1 MRERLGYRPC
11 FMTFGPR
18 SSIVLRTFARVARPA
33 VSGLPPL
40 MVDKKRKT
48 SEQQDNVFPIFV
60 KKTKHDDH
68 SELSSLPGESV
79 VRQRL
84 TLKEFIRL
92 LDFSSVTEEEDISSR
107 MKDIS
112 NSLLH
117 DILLVAR
124 KVNGKETEFEV
135 LEAEF
140 YLQIER
146 IHEDPFT
153 HGSEEQKF
161 SGRW

>member
-1 MRERLGYRPC
+1 MP
-11 FMTFGPR
+11 
-18 SSIVLRTFARVARPA
+18 
-33 VSGLPPL
+33 

-48 SEQQDNVFPIFV
+48 SEQLDNVFPIFV
-60 KKTKHDDH
+60 KKTKHEDK
-68 SELSSLPGESV
+68 SGSSSLPGETA
-79 VRQRL
+79 VRRRL
-84 TLKEFIRL
+84 TLKEFIHL
-92 LDFSSVTEEEDISSR
+92 LDFSSVTEEEGISSR
-107 MKDIS
+107 MTDIS
-112 NSLLH
+112 ISLLH
-117 DILLVAR
+117 DIILAAR
-124 KVNGKETEFEV
+124 KANGKETEFEV